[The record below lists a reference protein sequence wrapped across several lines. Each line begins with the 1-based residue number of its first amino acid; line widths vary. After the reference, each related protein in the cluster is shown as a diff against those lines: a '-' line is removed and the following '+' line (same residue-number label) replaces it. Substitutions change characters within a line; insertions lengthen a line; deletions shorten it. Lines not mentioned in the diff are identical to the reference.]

1 MLLVQLGEQGAFEVV
16 AGVAEMAVIGDK
28 DEEIEV
34 FTTCS
39 QSSVCSSDAGSSQWF
54 LGGGGLVNDIVGLA
68 TSWSLG

>member
-16 AGVAEMAVIGDK
+16 AGVAEMAVVGDK
-28 DEEIEV
+28 DEGIEV
-34 FTTCS
+34 FTTC
-39 QSSVCSSDAGSSQWF
+39 SSQWF